1 MGVSAKPR
9 KKYRPR
15 SRLQN
20 PMQFALES
28 LSPVRHLGSYVTN
41 WKLKVHSAMVALT
54 QGTATKLDMDTLL
67 AAHYLCGAWIAMD
80 LGTEYKPVLICSHVA
95 LADLYLRGEKNQR
108 YIVKALEMQAIN
120 DMLSLHDAYLE
131 TVTGEQMDRARESA
145 IRNLEHF
152 RPDQVYLP
160 A

>member
-1 MGVSAKPR
+1 MGVSSKPR

-15 SRLQN
+15 PRLQN
-20 PMQFALES
+20 PMRYVIGA
-28 LSPVRHLGSYVTN
+28 LSPVRNLVSYVTD
-41 WKLKVHSAMVALT
+41 WKLKVHSSMVALT

-80 LGTEYKPVLICSHVA
+80 LGTEHKPVLICSHVA
-95 LADLYLRGEKNQR
+95 LADLYIRGEQDQR

-120 DMLSLHDAYLE
+120 EMLSLHDAYLE
-131 TVTGEQMDRARESA
+131 TVTGEQMDMAREAA

-152 RPDQVYLP
+152 RPDQVYL
-160 A
+160 AD

>member
-15 SRLQN
+15 ARLQN
-20 PMQFALES
+20 PVQHVIES
-28 LSPVRHLGSYVTN
+28 LSPVRHQVGYITD
-41 WKLKVHSAMVALT
+41 WKLKVHSSMVALT

-80 LGTEYKPVLICSHVA
+80 IGTEHKPVLICSHVA
-95 LADLYLRGEKNQR
+95 LADLYIRGEQDQR

-120 DMLSLHDAYLE
+120 EMLSLHDAYLE
-131 TVTGEQMDRARESA
+131 NVTAEQMEKARKAA